1 MSVKR
6 ILEQERYQKTGSES
20 ELYSDFL
27 QSFLPHP
34 NTGSITRKV
43 NVDSVKM
50 AIRNLLLTNKYERL
64 RNPRYGANITRNL
77 FENFSP
83 SVVRRI
89 KEDIESAVETFE
101 PRVRVIDTKVTASED
116 ENRLFVQIIFAVATV
131 QEPQSVDITL
141 YRVR

>member
-64 RNPRYGANITRNL
+64 RNPKYGANITRNL